1 MSSTALLL
9 AGVGRL
15 PGRRARSSGDRAL
28 PCGGRGRTFESCR
41 AHGSTKLFSKARN
54 AEKCTVR
61 TSYFA
66 PLPAEEPTSRAQR
79 EREAAAYRDS
89 LTPEQEVWALRK
101 MGYFK
106 LGQSSS
112 AVASRHN
119 LEIPAL
125 PPRPDC

>member
-41 AHGSTKLFSKARN
+41 AHGSTKPFSKARN
-54 AEKCTVR
+54 AEKCTIR

-66 PLPAEEPTSRAQR
+66 SAPSGEVDEPCPERAGSGR
-79 EREAAAYRDS
+79 VLGLADARAGS
-89 LTPEQEVWALRK
+89 LGTPQDGL
-101 MGYFK
+101 
-106 LGQSSS
+106 
-112 AVASRHN
+112 
-119 LEIPAL
+119 
-125 PPRPDC
+125 